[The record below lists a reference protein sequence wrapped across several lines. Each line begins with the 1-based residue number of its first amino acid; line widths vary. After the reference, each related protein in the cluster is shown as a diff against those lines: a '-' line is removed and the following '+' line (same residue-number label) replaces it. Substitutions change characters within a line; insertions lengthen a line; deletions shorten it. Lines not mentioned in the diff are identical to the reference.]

1 MQHHRFPEMTI
12 HPRHYTDFD
21 RYADAV
27 AHEATT
33 LLPQTSPYDSY
44 EQNHAKRNAI
54 RAALDEAEE
63 VARDKWERYLDD
75 MQDLYERGVGPAW
88 D

>member
-1 MQHHRFPEMTI
+1 MPP
-12 HPRHYTDFD
+12 HPRHYADFD

-27 AHEATT
+27 AHEATN

>member
-1 MQHHRFPEMTI
+1 MTI
-12 HPRHYTDFD
+12 HPRHYADFD
-21 RYADAV
+21 PYADAV
-27 AHEATT
+27 AHEATN

>member
-1 MQHHRFPEMTI
+1 MTI
-12 HPRHYTDFD
+12 QPRNYSDFD
-21 RYADAV
+21 TYADAV
-27 AHEATT
+27 AHEATN